1 MTRFDPQ
8 IKLRLPQ
15 TVKQELE
22 AAAESNMRSLNAEV
36 VSRLQNSLE
45 REQLEAVPDFLTP
58 NVIQTIYDIKTQVDA
73 LLAKL
78 GAK

>member
-15 TVKQELE
+15 KVKQELE
-22 AAAESNMRSLNAEV
+22 AAAESKMRSLNAEV
-36 VSRLQNSLE
+36 LSRLQSSLE
-45 REQLEAVPDFLTP
+45 RERHEAVPDFLTP

>member
-1 MTRFDPQ
+1 M
-8 IKLRLPQ
+8 
-15 TVKQELE
+15 KQELE